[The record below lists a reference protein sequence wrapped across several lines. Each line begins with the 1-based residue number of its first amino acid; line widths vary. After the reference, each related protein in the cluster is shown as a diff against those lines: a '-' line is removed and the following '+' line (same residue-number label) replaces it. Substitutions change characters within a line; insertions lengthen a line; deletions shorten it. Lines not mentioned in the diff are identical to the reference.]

1 MIRHTRVLVAGLLA
15 TVLIG
20 VSGCSDSGD
29 SDTKKSA
36 TDGKPLDKVTYLTA
50 FGAAGRDAFA
60 FVAKEKGYFKEAGID
75 VDIQLGKA
83 SGENVKQVVAGQAQF
98 SNLDLVGGWI
108 LEGTNP
114 EYKDKFRAIAAVHQ
128 QSLVAIITLEGSGIT
143 SPKDL
148 AKKKIGAA
156 TASVNQLLFPA
167 YAQIAGFDPKSVT
180 WVNTQPAQVGSL
192 LASGQVDAVSTFL
205 IGKGGIEKAAGKKA
219 VVLPYNQYLSDLFGN
234 GIIASNKILA
244 DNPDLCKR
252 MRDALLKGLQYSVD
266 HPDEA
271 ADILHKAQPAT
282 AVAAAK
288 GEITS
293 MTPYVPAPSGAPLG
307 SMDKARVA
315 KALAILQGSGLIK
328 TPLTPEAVV
337 DFDMTPKA

>member
-1 MIRHTRVLVAGLLA
+1 VLVAGLLA

-29 SDTKKSA
+29 GDTKKSA

-60 FVAKEKGYFKEAGID
+60 FVAQEKGYFKEAGID

-167 YAQIAGFDPKSVT
+167 YAKIAGFDPNSVT

-205 IGKGGIEKAAGKKA
+205 IGKAGIEKAAGKKA

-234 GIIASNKILA
+234 GIIASNKILTE
-244 DNPDLCKR
+244 NPDLSKR
-252 MRDALLKGLQYSVD
+252 MRDALLKGLQYTVD

-282 AVAAAK
+282 AIAAAK

-328 TPLTPEAVV
+328 TALTPEAVV
-337 DFDMTPKA
+337 DFDITPKA

>member
-1 MIRHTRVLVAGLLA
+1 MRGYTRVLVSGVLA

-20 VSGCSDSGD
+20 VSACSSSGGD
-29 SDTKKSA
+29 STAAAND
-36 TDGKPLDKVTYLTA
+36 KPLDKVTYLTA
-50 FGAAGRDAFA
+50 FGPAGRDAFA
-60 FVAKEKGYFKEAGID
+60 FVAREKGYFKEAGLD

-128 QSLVAIITLEGSGIT
+128 QSLVAILTLEGSGIT

-148 AKKKIGAA
+148 TNKKIGAA

-167 YAQIAGFDPKSVT
+167 YAKLAGFDPNSVK
-180 WVNTQPAQVGSL
+180 WVNTQPTQVASL

-205 IGKGGIEKAAGKKA
+205 IGKGGIEKAAGKK
-219 VVLPYNQYLSDLFGN
+219 VVILPYNQYLSDLFGN

-244 DNPDLCKR
+244 ENPDLCRR
-252 MRDALLKGLQYSVD
+252 MRDALLRGLQYSID

-271 ADILHKAQPAT
+271 AEILHKAQPAA

-293 MTPYVPAPSGAPLG
+293 MTPYVPAPAGAPLG
-307 SMDKARVA
+307 SMDEKRVA
-315 KALAILQGSGLIK
+315 KALAILEASGL
-328 TPLTPEAVV
+328 LTTTLKPESVV
-337 DFDMTPKA
+337 DFDLTPKA